1 MKDNNQQ
8 MTMER
13 QFQPMSAAQLK
24 EQALRARMIDD
35 APTPCEKERLRA
47 EFAEWNKQGKPITE
61 GIAERARKMRE
72 AWQSELWSRIVSLLE
87 KGAALDPAAIPESR
101 RNQTLDVLD
110 VAVRVQ
116 NVLQSGFNIE
126 TIWDLV
132 HIPPQEFMKRR
143 IFMMSSR
150 RWWLLII
157 DAIERALK
165 TLTCEQ
171 GDGR

>member
-8 MTMER
+8 MPKGRER
-13 QFQPMSAAQLK
+13 QPLSAAQLK

-35 APTPCEKERLRA
+35 APTPCEKERLRE

-72 AWQSELWSRIVSLLE
+72 AWRAELWSRIVALLE
-87 KGAALDPAAIPESR
+87 KGSALDPAAIPESR

-116 NVLQSGFNIE
+116 NVLQSGFNVE

-132 HIPPQEFMKRR
+132 HIPPQEFMKQRVLR
-143 IFMMSSR
+143 MCSR

-157 DAIERALK
+157 DAIEQALK
-165 TLTCEQ
+165 LLTCEC
-171 GDGR
+171 GEGR

>member
-1 MKDNNQQ
+1 MNDDNKQ
-8 MTMER
+8 MMEGAKC
-13 QFQPMSAAQLK
+13 QLSAAQLK

-116 NVLQSGFNIE
+116 NVLQSGFNVE
-126 TIWDLV
+126 TIWDIV
-132 HIPPQEFMKRR
+132 HIPPQKFMKRR
-143 IFMMSSR
+143 VMTSR

-157 DAIERALK
+157 DAIEQALK

>member
-1 MKDNNQQ
+1 
-8 MTMER
+8 MTEETKG
-13 QFQPMSAAQLK
+13 QLSATQLK
-24 EQALRARMIDD
+24 EQVLRARMIDD
-35 APTPCEKERLRA
+35 APTPYEKERLRA
-47 EFAEWNKQGKPITE
+47 EFAEWNKQGKTITE

-72 AWQSELWSRIVSLLE
+72 AWQSELWSRIVELLE
-87 KGAALDPAAIPESR
+87 MGAALDPAAIPESR

-116 NVLQSGFNIE
+116 NVLQSGFNVE

-132 HIPPQEFMKRR
+132 HIPPQKFMKRR
-143 IFMMSSR
+143 VMTSR

-157 DAIERALK
+157 DAIEQALK

>member
-1 MKDNNQQ
+1 MNDDNKQ
-8 MTMER
+8 MMEGAKC
-13 QFQPMSAAQLK
+13 QLSAAQLK

-35 APTPCEKERLRA
+35 APTPYEKERLRA
-47 EFAEWNKQGKPITE
+47 EFVEWNKQGKPITE

-72 AWQSELWSRIVSLLE
+72 AWQSELWSRIMSLLE

-110 VAVRVQ
+110 IAVRVQ
-116 NVLQSGFNIE
+116 NVLQSGFNVE

-143 IFMMSSR
+143 VMTSR

-157 DAIERALK
+157 DAIEQAVK
-165 TLTCEQ
+165 TRTREQ

>member
-1 MKDNNQQ
+1 
-8 MTMER
+8 MER
-13 QFQPMSAAQLK
+13 QFQPLSAAQLK

-35 APTPCEKERLRA
+35 APTPDEKERLRE

-72 AWQSELWSRIVSLLE
+72 AWRAELWSRIVALLE
-87 KGAALDPAAIPESR
+87 KGSALDPAAIPESR

-110 VAVRVQ
+110 IAIRVH
-116 NVLQSGFNIE
+116 NVLNSGFNVE

-132 HIPPQEFMKRR
+132 HIPPQEFMKQRVLR
-143 IFMMSSR
+143 TCSR

-157 DAIERALK
+157 DAIEQALK
-165 TLTCEQ
+165 TLACEQ

>member
-1 MKDNNQQ
+1 
-8 MTMER
+8 MER

-72 AWQSELWSRIVSLLE
+72 AWQSELWSRIVALLE
-87 KGAALDPAAIPESR
+87 KCAALDPAAIPESR

-110 VAVRVQ
+110 IAVRVR
-116 NVLQSGFNIE
+116 NVLQSGFNVE

-143 IFMMSSR
+143 VMTSR

-157 DAIERALK
+157 DAIEQALK

>member
-1 MKDNNQQ
+1 MKDNNQ

-35 APTPCEKERLRA
+35 APTPDEKERLRR
-47 EFAEWNKQGKPITE
+47 EFNEWNKQDKPITE

-72 AWQSELWSRIVSLLE
+72 AWQSELWPRIVALLE
-87 KGAALDPAAIPESR
+87 RGASLDSTAIPECR
-101 RNQTLDVLD
+101 RNQPLDVLD

-116 NVLQSGFNIE
+116 NVLQSGFNVE

-143 IFMMSSR
+143 VLKMTSR

-157 DAIERALK
+157 DAIEQALK